1 LKATNSINEA
11 KTISIKYTSPN
22 SSLVKWFKKRFTLE
36 EERSEFEKTHAKAG
50 KKLSKKFYKKSN
62 ESSAR
67 KSDILDKIIFPSMV
81 NLIYFF
87 ECVNATPKMKE
98 LFEKDIITL
107 LDLRKVKDSAEGADR
122 GMEPWVHTFEKNNFA
137 RLIYNIV
144 SLDKEWEDKID
155 FRVAVLYQLQLII
168 NAKVER
174 LMKNEFGSEGQIA
187 KSSKED
193 FDNVVGWLA
202 MMAKS
207 IPDDLEKDSNRKIV
221 VLPEQEQLKNNM
233 KK

>member
-1 LKATNSINEA
+1 MKDNKSGHEA
-11 KTISIKYTSPN
+11 KNKSPKYYNPDSA
-22 SSLVKWFKKRFTLE
+22 LIDWFQQRLELE
-36 EERSEFEKTHAKAG
+36 EERSIFSKVKAKAG
-50 KKLSKKFYKKSN
+50 KKLPNTFNSKIKESAAKKSLL
-62 ESSAR
+62 
-67 KSDILDKIIFPSMV
+67 LDKIIFPSMT

-87 ECVNATPKMKE
+87 ECVNSTPKMKE
-98 LFEKDIITL
+98 LFERDLINL
-107 LDLRKVKDSAEGADR
+107 LDLRKVKDSVELADQ
-122 GMEPWVHTFEKNNFA
+122 GGKPWIHTFEENNFS
-137 RLIYNIV
+137 RLILNVV
-144 SLDKEWEDKID
+144 SLDSEWKDKID

-221 VLPEQEQLKNNM
+221 VSTEQD
-233 KK
+233 